1 MEEENNQ
8 RLSRIVCSS
17 SDKYDDYSNNQIS
30 ESDKMTEDE
39 LMAILIARMVKNTSA
54 TADYTK
60 RILNNVLFFF
70 YITMI
75 PLCIG
80 IVVSILAV
88 LMSTTQ

>member
-54 TADYTK
+54 TADHTE

-70 YITMI
+70 YVTII
-75 PLCIG
+75 PLFMG
-80 IVVSILAV
+80 IIVTILSAF
-88 LMSTTQ
+88 M

>member
-1 MEEENNQ
+1 MEEENNK

-54 TADYTK
+54 TADYTE

-70 YITMI
+70 YVTII
-75 PLCIG
+75 PLFMG
-80 IVVSILAV
+80 IIAATLSAF
-88 LMSTTQ
+88 M

>member
-1 MEEENNQ
+1 MQEENNQ

-54 TADYTK
+54 TADHTE
-60 RILNNVLFFF
+60 RILNNVVFFF
-70 YITMI
+70 YITII
-75 PLCIG
+75 PLCMG
-80 IVVSILAV
+80 ILVSILTAF
-88 LMSTTQ
+88 M

>member
-1 MEEENNQ
+1 MKEETNQ
-8 RLSRIVCSS
+8 RLSQIVCSS
-17 SDKYDDYSNNQIS
+17 SDKYDNYSNNQIS

-54 TADYTK
+54 TADHTE

-70 YITMI
+70 YVTII
-75 PLCIG
+75 PLFTGTAGLLI
-80 IVVSILAV
+80 SL

>member
-1 MEEENNQ
+1 MEKENNQ

-54 TADYTK
+54 TADHTE

-70 YITMI
+70 YVTII
-75 PLCIG
+75 PLFMG
-80 IVVSILAV
+80 IIVTILSAF
-88 LMSTTQ
+88 M